1 MSSLRQKV
9 NVKIYKSQSSSSI
22 NQLRIG
28 EFMAIKIQSV
38 GSLQKGSYVIL
49 EGAACKVSD
58 MQISR
63 PGKHG
68 HAKVRLTAVGL
79 VDEKKRIVVMPGHDN
94 VDVPIVEKKSA
105 QVLSIHGDTANV
117 MDSESYETFDLK
129 IPEELK
135 GEVVESVNVMYWI
148 ILEDK
153 VMKQVKS

>member
-1 MSSLRQKV
+1 MV
-9 NVKIYKSQSSSSI
+9 T
-22 NQLRIG
+22 
-28 EFMAIKIQSV
+28 KIQSV

-49 EGAACKVSD
+49 EGAACRVVD
-58 MQISR
+58 MQVSR

-94 VDVPIVEKKSA
+94 VDVPIIEKKSA
-105 QVLSIHGDTANV
+105 QVLSIQGDTANV

-135 GEVVESVNVMYWI
+135 GEVVEGVNVMYWV